1 MTTQTRTQQIQ
12 ATTVPP
18 RRRSAGGLSGHR
30 FAGPLFASPALL
42 GLAIFLV
49 APFVLA
55 LVLSFYRVQLNSPR
69 PARFVGFEQYT
80 RLFTDPDLAAAF
92 GQALLN
98 NFTFALI
105 VVPVQTVLA
114 LALAVLVNR
123 KLRGMVIFRTFI
135 FMPLVFPLA
144 LTAVIWRLIYSRGDQ
159 GLLNAILGLFSG
171 GSYTGHDW
179 LGDPSTALGSIIV
192 MSIWQSVS
200 FQMIIVLAALQ
211 SVPTELYEAASL
223 DRANKWAQF
232 LNVTV
237 PGIRNTLIF
246 VALITTIFS
255 FRLFDQVYLLSR
267 SGSVD
272 RASTETVMTQ
282 IINTGFDNNNVG
294 QAAATV
300 IFMLIITVMQSSQRR
315 SASERRL
322 MTISKNLKSGRRGGS
337 MKRTTPLANRTSLFD
352 IDRRFCSSSCV
363 YYLIVGSFRVFRGPQ
378 RNQRLRPHE
387 PVLGQLRG
395 CLRAPQFRGHRIFRT
410 VRGRLNHR
418 HHRGRCR
425 QPRRELHGG
434 LLLRPDAMA
443 GKEGPLPAGDCPDH
457 HPVRSRRPAP
467 VLHVLQ
473 PA

>member
-1 MTTQTRTQQIQ
+1 MTTTKTQQIQ
-12 ATTVPP
+12 TSPQP
-18 RRRSAGGLSGHR
+18 LSRRRTASLSGQR

-69 PARFVGFEQYT
+69 PARFVGFEQYA
-80 RLFTDPDLAAAF
+80 RLFTDPDMSAAF

-144 LTAVIWRLIYSRGDQ
+144 LTAVIWRLIYSRGDE

-171 GSYTGHDW
+171 GALSSHDW
-179 LGDPSTALGSIIV
+179 LGDPATALGSIIV

-211 SVPTELYEAASL
+211 SVPAELYEAASL
-223 DRANKWAQF
+223 DRASKWAQF

-272 RASTETVMTQ
+272 RGSTETVMTQ

-294 QAAATV
+294 QAAAMTV
-300 IFMLIITVMQSSQRR
+300 IFMLIITVIAIIQRAAAR
-315 SASERRL
+315 Q
-322 MTISKNLKSGRRGGS
+322 RGG
-337 MKRTTPLANRTSLFD
+337 
-352 IDRRFCSSSCV
+352 V
-363 YYLIVGSFRVFRGPQ
+363 
-378 RNQRLRPHE
+378 
-387 PVLGQLRG
+387 
-395 CLRAPQFRGHRIFRT
+395 
-410 VRGRLNHR
+410 
-418 HHRGRCR
+418 
-425 QPRRELHGG
+425 
-434 LLLRPDAMA
+434 
-443 GKEGPLPAGDCPDH
+443 
-457 HPVRSRRPAP
+457 
-467 VLHVLQ
+467 
-473 PA
+473 

>member
-1 MTTQTRTQQIQ
+1 MSTHTQQIHTPQ
-12 ATTVPP
+12 LPAARP
-18 RRRSAGGLSGHR
+18 RRSAARLTGHG

-42 GLAIFLV
+42 GLAVFLV

-80 RLFTDPDLAAAF
+80 RLFTDPDLASAF

-159 GLLNAILGLFSG
+159 GLLNALLGLFSG
-171 GSYTGHDW
+171 GAFNSHDW
-179 LGDPSTALGSIIV
+179 LGAPSSALGAVIV

-211 SVPTELYEAASL
+211 SVPAELYEAASL
-223 DRANKWAQF
+223 DRASKWDQF

-255 FRLFDQVYLLSR
+255 FRLFDQVYLLTR
-267 SGSVD
+267 SGSID
-272 RASTETVMTQ
+272 RNSTETVMTQ

-294 QAAATV
+294 QAAAMTV
-300 IFMLIITVMQSSQRR
+300 IFMLIITVIAIIQRAAVR
-315 SASERRL
+315 Q
-322 MTISKNLKSGRRGGS
+322 RGG
-337 MKRTTPLANRTSLFD
+337 
-352 IDRRFCSSSCV
+352 V
-363 YYLIVGSFRVFRGPQ
+363 
-378 RNQRLRPHE
+378 
-387 PVLGQLRG
+387 
-395 CLRAPQFRGHRIFRT
+395 
-410 VRGRLNHR
+410 
-418 HHRGRCR
+418 
-425 QPRRELHGG
+425 
-434 LLLRPDAMA
+434 
-443 GKEGPLPAGDCPDH
+443 
-457 HPVRSRRPAP
+457 
-467 VLHVLQ
+467 
-473 PA
+473 

>member
-1 MTTQTRTQQIQ
+1 MTTQTQTQQIQ
-12 ATTVPP
+12 ATTVPA
-18 RRRSAGGLSGHR
+18 RRRSAAGLSGHR
-30 FAGPLFASPALL
+30 FAGPLFAGPALL

-69 PARFVGFEQYT
+69 PARFVGFEQYS

-92 GQALLN
+92 GNALLN

-171 GSYTGHDW
+171 GSFTSHDW

-294 QAAATV
+294 QAAAMTV
-300 IFMLIITVMQSSQRR
+300 IFMLIITVIAIIQRAAAR
-315 SASERRL
+315 Q
-322 MTISKNLKSGRRGGS
+322 RGG
-337 MKRTTPLANRTSLFD
+337 
-352 IDRRFCSSSCV
+352 V
-363 YYLIVGSFRVFRGPQ
+363 
-378 RNQRLRPHE
+378 
-387 PVLGQLRG
+387 
-395 CLRAPQFRGHRIFRT
+395 
-410 VRGRLNHR
+410 
-418 HHRGRCR
+418 
-425 QPRRELHGG
+425 
-434 LLLRPDAMA
+434 
-443 GKEGPLPAGDCPDH
+443 
-457 HPVRSRRPAP
+457 
-467 VLHVLQ
+467 
-473 PA
+473 

>member
-1 MTTQTRTQQIQ
+1 MTTQTQQIQ
-12 ATTVPP
+12 APTVPAK
-18 RRRSAGGLSGHR
+18 RRSSAGLSGHR

-69 PARFVGFEQYT
+69 PARFVGFEQYA
-80 RLFTDPDLAAAF
+80 RLFTDPDLSAAF
-92 GQALLN
+92 GHALLN

-144 LTAVIWRLIYSRGDQ
+144 LTAVIWRLIYSRGDE

-171 GSYTGHDW
+171 GALSSHDW

-211 SVPTELYEAASL
+211 SVPAELYEAASL

-272 RASTETVMTQ
+272 RGSTETVMTQ

-294 QAAATV
+294 QAAAMTV
-300 IFMLIITVMQSSQRR
+300 IFMLIITVIAIIQRAAAR
-315 SASERRL
+315 Q
-322 MTISKNLKSGRRGGS
+322 RGG
-337 MKRTTPLANRTSLFD
+337 
-352 IDRRFCSSSCV
+352 V
-363 YYLIVGSFRVFRGPQ
+363 
-378 RNQRLRPHE
+378 
-387 PVLGQLRG
+387 
-395 CLRAPQFRGHRIFRT
+395 
-410 VRGRLNHR
+410 
-418 HHRGRCR
+418 
-425 QPRRELHGG
+425 
-434 LLLRPDAMA
+434 
-443 GKEGPLPAGDCPDH
+443 
-457 HPVRSRRPAP
+457 
-467 VLHVLQ
+467 
-473 PA
+473 